1 MAFKKELEVFSHDI
15 DTNRFAAPT
24 SVVRYMQ
31 EAVDSN
37 LRECKPT
44 YEELLEQNLSF
55 IVSRTALEVYRPLK
69 EYEKISVET
78 WATEGKTAVF
88 PRSFIIKS
96 GEETVAKCLMIW
108 ALVNTREH
116 RFMRGSE
123 FSVKSYGTGEA
134 VELTI
139 PSRFKISTDIMLKKC
154 GQKTVMYSDIDRNFH
169 MNNTKYFDMLFD
181 YIPNR
186 AKIFMSSCL
195 VNYVSEAPLGSNIEI
210 YISDAVYENGETIYY
225 MRTEIDGKT
234 NIEAKV
240 GVKDIDR

>member
-15 DTNRFAAPT
+15 DTNRFATPT
-24 SVVRYMQ
+24 AVVRYMQ
-31 EAVDSN
+31 ETVDSN
-37 LRECKPT
+37 LRECRPT
-44 YEELLEQNLSF
+44 YEELLEQSLSF
-55 IVSRTALEVYRPLK
+55 VVSRTALEICRPLK
-69 EYEKISVET
+69 EYENITVET
-78 WATEGKTAVF
+78 WATEGKTAIF

-96 GEETVAKCLMIW
+96 GEDTVAKCLMIW

-116 RFMRGSE
+116 RFMRGNE
-123 FSVKSYGTGEA
+123 FSVKSYGTGDA

-139 PSRFKISTDIMLKKC
+139 PSRFKTPTDITFKKC

-195 VNYVSEAPLGSNIEI
+195 VNYVNEAPLGSNIDI
-210 YISDAVYENGETIYY
+210 YISDALCENDETIYY

-240 GVKDIDR
+240 GVKNIDQ